1 MTANVGKAAEA
12 GFIKEISISSNA
24 GEKAVSLQGGF
35 FELTYY
41 ESIMANTV
49 KATLIYT
56 DSGDTIDGK
65 TARSGLPIVT
75 TEMVTLKFEDNN
87 KNTLEFSEK
96 KNNELYVKKVTPL
109 VEDTR
114 SETVGLTLVSAE
126 DLTNTKVNLKNR
138 FDGKISESVNRILT
152 EGNFKGLG
160 TKKKV
165 DIESTT
171 NSLNKIPNNK
181 HPFYWLNKF
190 SSQAVSETTQK
201 LGESAGYFFFE
212 TSEGFFFKSIDS
224 LLDQKPKKSFVY
236 NETPDSRGTD
246 VPESYDGKALDM
258 QSDNRIDAV
267 QKSKMGTN
275 SNRIVTFDP
284 FTTYYEVSKFKSQD
298 FEQGYKKAGKNLPKL
313 NTKFENPDVN
323 EEYSRTT
330 YYILDTGTLPTGNDT
345 KEQIKKSSDQNFE
358 VAKISNQSMMR
369 YNLLFSQ
376 QITLTIPADLSLHAG
391 DAIFV
396 DTPEIK
402 DNKNDTVDR
411 QQGGLYIISDLCHYI
426 ASNKSLTKMNLVRES
441 FGRKPK
447 SSN

>member
-1 MTANVGKAAEA
+1 
-12 GFIKEISISSNA
+12 
-24 GEKAVSLQGGF
+24 
-35 FELTYY
+35 
-41 ESIMANTV
+41 
-49 KATLIYT
+49 
-56 DSGDTIDGK
+56 
-65 TARSGLPIVT
+65 
-75 TEMVTLKFEDNN
+75 MVTLNIEDNN
-87 KNTLEFSEK
+87 KNILEFSEK
-96 KNNELYVKKVTPL
+96 KNNSFFVKKVTPL
-109 VEDTR
+109 SEDTR
-114 SETVGLTLVSAE
+114 KETIGLVLVSAE
-126 DLTNTKVNLKNR
+126 DIMNTKVNLKNR

-165 DIESTT
+165 DIETTT

-212 TSEGFFFKSIDS
+212 TYEGFFFKSIDT
-224 LLDQKPKKSFVY
+224 LLDQKPKKSFIY
-236 NETPDSRGTD
+236 NETPDTRGEN
-246 VPESYDGKALDM
+246 VPDAYDGKALDM
-258 QSDNRIDAV
+258 QSDNRIDAI
-267 QKSKMGTN
+267 QKSKMGTT

-284 FTTYYEVSKFKSQD
+284 FSTFYEVSKFKSQD
-298 FEQGYKKAGKNLPKL
+298 FESGYKKAGKNLPQL
-313 NTKFENPDVN
+313 NTKFRNPDAN
-323 EEYSRTT
+323 EDYSRTT
-330 YYILDTGTLPTGNDT
+330 YFVLDTGTLPTGNST
-345 KEQIKKSSDQNFE
+345 QEQIKKSADQNFE

>member
-1 MTANVGKAAEA
+1 MTVNVGKAAEA

-35 FELTYY
+35 FELKYY